1 MNQTIA
7 NIIKDYIDDLDFVD
21 KIAGLV
27 STTYLSITDDKGVK
41 VTKSFPISCTTTAND
56 CKEGLYNDLCPDSR
70 YKTIIYFEDGGVTF
84 NKHEGVFKCFTS
96 KLRLVCW
103 INILKLE
110 GEVCPSGD
118 PCTASA
124 DIIKKILCALP
135 THPVN
140 VSPFAT
146 VFPVVTNQ
154 VIRSNAIFSQ
164 YSYNE
169 KQTQYLMYPYDYF
182 ALEISTDFCI
192 CMTDCT

>member
-27 STTYLSITDDKGVK
+27 STTYLTVTDDKGTK
-41 VTKSFPISCTTTAND
+41 VTKSFPISCTTTVDD
-56 CKEGLYNDLCPDSR
+56 CKEGLYNDLCPDSK

-96 KLRLVCW
+96 RLRLVCW
-103 INILKLE
+103 INIPKLYD
-110 GEVCPSGD
+110 EVCPSGD

-124 DIIKKILCALP
+124 AIIKKILCALP

-140 VSPFAT
+140 VSPFAN

-154 VIRSNAIFSQ
+154 AVRSNAIFSQ

-182 ALEISTDFCI
+182 ALDITTDFCI
-192 CMTDCT
+192 CMTECT